1 MPERRNHGR
10 DLRALWVT
18 LAVIFALGA
27 GAAYAAT
34 LYVQSELEADA
45 TRDARKLTMD
55 VLAPVLTPRD
65 VADPVRGARYDE
77 LLAYVQERVL
87 AGPMIGVRLWS
98 GDGTILFSNVESVVG
113 DRDAGMRGDLHDAI
127 AGTSTSTAEGD
138 RFRTLT
144 SLRIG
149 KPPSIVTAELV
160 RSHTAIVEESRARWY
175 PWFTRGLVAAGV
187 CVALSVVT
195 SVVFAL
201 VGALGRL
208 VERRRSSERSG
219 STTVS
224 TRAGGRA
231 AAARSHSGAS
241 TDDTRPAY
249 MQPGFREEVE
259 AAQRVALEM
268 ALAQQGRDE
277 AEARTRRMEL
287 EQAEPRASSSDP
299 RGLGL
304 RNA

>member
-1 MPERRNHGR
+1 MPERRNLGR

-77 LLAYVQERVL
+77 LLAYVQERIL

-127 AGTSTSTAEGD
+127 AGTSTSTTEGD

-160 RSHTAIVEESRARWY
+160 RSHTAIVEESRERWY

-195 SVVFAL
+195 AVVFAL
-201 VGALGRL
+201 VGALGR
-208 VERRRSSERSG
+208 VARRTKVSRSSAPSSAR
-219 STTVS
+219 
-224 TRAGGRA
+224 GRA
-231 AAARSHSGAS
+231 HGAPGTP
-241 TDDTRPAY
+241 TDESLPAY
-249 MQPGFREEVE
+249 MRPGFREEFE
-259 AAQRVALEM
+259 ARQRMAIET
-268 ALAQQGRDE
+268 ALAQRERDE
-277 AEARTRRMEL
+277 SEARARRMGLEL
-287 EQAEPRASSSDP
+287 DDATGQA
-299 RGLGL
+299 L
-304 RNA
+304 